1 MNILMLLYD
10 FEMRFW
16 IWFKSVGG
24 HMVYACIFQ
33 ALKVKWFKFTSLMYY
48 YNMLCFSN
56 LIWKQSNHLMIQM
69 SLWIT
74 WLLNLDYNEVFW
86 FWMCYWTINVI
97 EILWLIIWWK
107 WYLFCVLPP
116 YISCWM
122 CWDDICTFEM
132 ILVVIAQ

>member
-1 MNILMLLYD
+1 MNILMLFYD
-10 FEMRFW
+10 SEMRFW
-16 IWFKSVGG
+16 IWFKSVGSYL
-24 HMVYACIFQ
+24 VYVCIFQ
-33 ALKVKWFKFTSLMYY
+33 ALKVKWFKFASLMYY
-48 YNMLCFSN
+48 YNVLCFSN
-56 LIWKQSNHLMIQM
+56 LIWEHSNHLMIQM

-74 WLLNLDYNEVFW
+74 WFLNLDYNEIFW
-86 FWMCYWTINVI
+86 FWMCCWTTNVI
-97 EILWLIIWWK
+97 EMLWLIIWWK